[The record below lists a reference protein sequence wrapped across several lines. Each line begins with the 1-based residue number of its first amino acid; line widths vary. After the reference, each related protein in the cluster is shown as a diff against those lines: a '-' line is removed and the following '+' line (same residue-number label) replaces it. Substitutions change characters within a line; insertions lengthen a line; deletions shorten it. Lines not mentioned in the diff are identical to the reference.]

1 MEQLLLLLFLNL
13 RPQHLLALT
22 AAVSSLEQ
30 PTPLQPVVQEI
41 RPVVL
46 PVEVPVDRVADP
58 VVLDLADQADRVDRV
73 VPQVEEDTEDTD
85 SSFFNLK

>member
-30 PTPLQPVVQEI
+30 LTPLPQVGQAV
-41 RPVVL
+41 R
-46 PVEVPVDRVADP
+46 PVEVPVDRAVDP
-58 VVLDLADQADRVDRV
+58 VVLDLADQV
-73 VPQVEEDTEDTD
+73 VPQVEEDTD